1 MADVKWI
8 KVSTDMFDSSR
19 KIKQIEMMPE
29 GDTILVIWLKLLLL
43 AGNVND
49 GGAIYLTPEIPYT
62 EEMLATELRRP
73 LNTVK
78 MALTIFEKF
87 GMIEIV
93 DDILRLSAWE
103 KYQNVEGMERIRE
116 QNRLRQQ
123 RKREKAK
130 QSLIGTGN
138 VCEYCGKEGT
148 TIDHIIPKAS
158 GGLDS
163 PENTVCSC
171 LSCNMKKTNRRIDI
185 FLNELM
191 HTSSAFE
198 LDRITSNKKIMKYVI
213 FDDAEEKFLSRD
225 ITGQITGCH
234 AVEEEGEEDQEKES
248 HSITHSAREEA
259 KLRYLGGTLGK
270 GVVMLSDDQFNSLL
284 DELSLEEFNK
294 YVGIVADMELS
305 GKHYKKKTHYQ
316 AILDMAKRDRRTNG

>member
-8 KVSTDMFDSSR
+8 KVSTDMFESNR

-78 MALTIFEKF
+78 MALAIFEKF
-87 GMIEIV
+87 GMVEIV

-103 KYQNVEGMERIRE
+103 KYQNIEGMERIKE

-123 RKREKAK
+123 KKRENQK
-130 QSLIGTGN
+130 L
-138 VCEYCGKEGT
+138 
-148 TIDHIIPKAS
+148 
-158 GGLDS
+158 L
-163 PENTVCSC
+163 
-171 LSCNMKKTNRRIDI
+171 
-185 FLNELM
+185 
-191 HTSSAFE
+191 
-198 LDRITSNKKIMKYVI
+198 
-213 FDDAEEKFLSRD
+213 AELSRD
-225 ITGQITGCH
+225 MSRDSSVTVTGCH
-234 AVEEEGEEDQEKES
+234 ALEEDEERDKEKES
-248 HSITHSAREEA
+248 HSFIHSREEA
-259 KLRYLGGTLGK
+259 KLKYLGGSLGK
-270 GVVMLSDDQFNSLL
+270 GVVMLSDEQFDSLMT
-284 DELSLEEFNK
+284 ELSVEEFDK

-316 AILDMAKRDRRTNG
+316 AILDMADKDRRTKA

>member
-8 KVSTDMFDSSR
+8 KVSTDMFESNR

-93 DDILRLSAWE
+93 DDVLHLSAWE
-103 KYQNVEGMERIRE
+103 KYQNTEKLNEIRE
-116 QNRLRQQ
+116 YNRLAQQ
-123 RKREKAK
+123 RSRERRK
-130 QSLIGTGN
+130 QLQAVNDN
-138 VCEYCGKEGT
+138 VN
-148 TIDHIIPKAS
+148 DMS
-158 GGLDS
+158 
-163 PENTVCSC
+163 
-171 LSCNMKKTNRRIDI
+171 M
-185 FLNELM
+185 
-191 HTSSAFE
+191 TSQPCQG
-198 LDRITSNKKIMKYVI
+198 I
-213 FDDAEEKFLSRD
+213 
-225 ITGQITGCH
+225 
-234 AVEEEGEEDQEKES
+234 EEEGDKEKES
-248 HSITHSAREEA
+248 HSFIHSREEA
-259 KLRYLGGTLGK
+259 KMRYLGGSLGK
-270 GVVMLSDDQFNSLL
+270 GVVMLSDEQMDSLL
-284 DELSLEEFNK
+284 EELSVEEFDK

-316 AILDMAKRDRRTNG
+316 AILDMAAKDRRTKG

>member
-87 GMIEIV
+87 GMIEII
-93 DDILRLSAWE
+93 DDILHLSAWE
-103 KYQNVEGMERIRE
+103 KHQSVDKLAEIRE
-116 QNRLRQQ
+116 RNRLAQQ
-123 RKREKAK
+123 RSRE
-130 QSLIGTGN
+130 
-138 VCEYCGKEGT
+138 
-148 TIDHIIPKAS
+148 
-158 GGLDS
+158 
-163 PENTVCSC
+163 
-171 LSCNMKKTNRRIDI
+171 NRRR
-185 FLNELM
+185 LQ
-191 HTSSAFE
+191 AP
-198 LDRITSNKKIMKYVI
+198 K
-213 FDDAEEKFLSRD
+213 DDVNDMSHD
-225 ITGQITGCH
+225 SHMTCHGCH
-234 AVEEEGEEDQEKES
+234 AIEEEGERDEEKES
-248 HSITHSAREEA
+248 HSFIHSREEA
-259 KLRYLGGTLGK
+259 KMKYLGGSLGK
-270 GVVMLSDDQFNSLL
+270 GVVLLSEEQIDMLLT
-284 DELSLEEFNK
+284 ELSLEEFDK

-316 AILDMAKRDRRTNG
+316 AILDMAAKDRKTK

>member
-8 KVSTDMFDSSR
+8 KVSTDMFESNR

-87 GMIEIV
+87 GMIEII
-93 DDILRLSAWE
+93 DDILHLSAWE

-123 RKREKAK
+123 RKRENQK
-130 QSLIGTGN
+130 L
-138 VCEYCGKEGT
+138 
-148 TIDHIIPKAS
+148 
-158 GGLDS
+158 L
-163 PENTVCSC
+163 
-171 LSCNMKKTNRRIDI
+171 
-185 FLNELM
+185 
-191 HTSSAFE
+191 
-198 LDRITSNKKIMKYVI
+198 
-213 FDDAEEKFLSRD
+213 AEMSRD
-225 ITGQITGCH
+225 SNVTVTGCH
-234 AVEEEGEEDQEKES
+234 ALEEEGDKDEEKES
-248 HSITHSAREEA
+248 HSFIHSREEA
-259 KLRYLGGTLGK
+259 KMRYLGGTLGR
-270 GVVMLSDDQFNSLL
+270 GVVMLSDEQFDSLL
-284 DELSLEEFNK
+284 DELSPDEFDK

-316 AILDMAKRDRRTNG
+316 AILDMAAKDRRTKG

>member
-8 KVSTDMFDSSR
+8 KVSTDMFESNR

-87 GMIEIV
+87 GMIEII
-93 DDILRLSAWE
+93 DDILHLSSWE
-103 KYQNVEGMERIRE
+103 KYQNTEKLNEIRE
-116 QNRLRQQ
+116 YNRLAQQ
-123 RKREKAK
+123 RSRERRRQLQAAK
-130 QSLIGTGN
+130 DVNDN
-138 VCEYCGKEGT
+138 VN
-148 TIDHIIPKAS
+148 DNVN
-158 GGLDS
+158 DS
-163 PENTVCSC
+163 HLTCQPCH
-171 LSCNMKKTNRRIDI
+171 DI
-185 FLNELM
+185 
-191 HTSSAFE
+191 
-198 LDRITSNKKIMKYVI
+198 
-213 FDDAEEKFLSRD
+213 
-225 ITGQITGCH
+225 
-234 AVEEEGEEDQEKES
+234 EEDEDKDEEKES
-248 HSITHSAREEA
+248 HSIIHSSREEA
-259 KLRYLGGTLGK
+259 KLKYLGGTLGR
-270 GVVMLSDDQFNSLL
+270 GVVLLSDEQFNSLL
-284 DELSLEEFNK
+284 DELSPDEFDK

-316 AILDMAKRDRRTNG
+316 AILDMAAKDRRTKG